1 MGSVW
6 GPGVQPLAESLPA
19 GGIPR
24 RKLVI
29 PMFGIPIHPPKDDF
43 EQRCAPYA
51 GMVYRHCLHM
61 LKNVHEAEDAA
72 QESMLRAFRAYPS
85 FKGKGVASW
94 LYAIAHNTCLDVL
107 KSARWRREQMTLD
120 DPDNPFQQADEALNP
135 EEAYVQKAGD
145 EALWQLVMELSE
157 DQQTILS
164 LYYGEQMTYEQI
176 AQATGMRI
184 GTVKS
189 RLSRAK
195 EALARKLEENE

>member
-1 MGSVW
+1 MLGFPVH
-6 GPGVQPLAESLPA
+6 QP
-19 GGIPR
+19 R
-24 RKLVI
+24 Q
-29 PMFGIPIHPPKDDF
+29 DF
-43 EQRCAPYA
+43 EQLCAPYA

-85 FKGKGVASW
+85 FRGKGAASW

-107 KSARWRREQMTLD
+107 KSARYRREVLTAD
-120 DPDNPFQQADEALNP
+120 DQENAFQQTAASPTP
-135 EEAYVQKAGD
+135 EEAYVQKAED
-145 EALWQLVMELSE
+145 ERLWQLVTELSE
-157 DQQTILS
+157 EQQTILS

-176 AQATGMRI
+176 AEATGLRI

-195 EALARKLEENE
+195 EALARKLEEKP

>member
-1 MGSVW
+1 
-6 GPGVQPLAESLPA
+6 
-19 GGIPR
+19 
-24 RKLVI
+24 
-29 PMFGIPIHPPKDDF
+29 MFGISIHQPKDDF

-61 LKNVHEAEDAA
+61 LRNVHEAEDAA

-85 FKGKGVASW
+85 FRGKGVASW

-107 KSARWRREQMTLD
+107 KSARYRREQMTLD
-120 DPDNPFQQADEALNP
+120 DPENTFQQADPSLTP
-135 EEAYVQKAGD
+135 EEAYVQQ
-145 EALWQLVMELSE
+145 EENERLWQLVMELTE
-157 DQQTILS
+157 EQQTILS

-195 EALARKLEENE
+195 EALAGKLEENA

>member
-1 MGSVW
+1 M
-6 GPGVQPLAESLPA
+6 L
-19 GGIPR
+19 GIPLHQPR
-24 RKLVI
+24 
-29 PMFGIPIHPPKDDF
+29 DDF

-61 LKNVHEAEDAA
+61 LKNVHAAEDAA

-85 FKGKGVASW
+85 FRGKGVASW

-107 KSARWRREQMTLD
+107 KSARYRREQMTLD
-120 DPDNPFQQADEALNP
+120 DPENTFQQADSSLTP
-135 EEAYVQKAGD
+135 EEAYVKKEED
-145 EALWQLVMELSE
+145 EQLWQLVLTLSE
-157 DQQTILS
+157 DQQAILS

-195 EALARKLEENE
+195 EALYKKLEEKA

>member
-1 MGSVW
+1 MLGFATH
-6 GPGVQPLAESLPA
+6 QPQSS
-19 GGIPR
+19 
-24 RKLVI
+24 
-29 PMFGIPIHPPKDDF
+29 F
-43 EQRCAPYA
+43 EDRCAPYA

-107 KSARWRREQMTLD
+107 KSARYRREMMTLD
-120 DPDNPFQQADEALNP
+120 DPENEFQQADQAPTPEA
-135 EEAYVQKAGD
+135 AYVQKAED
-145 EALWQLVMELSE
+145 ERLWQLIMDLPQ

-164 LYYGEQMTYEQI
+164 LFYGEGMSYDEI
-176 AQATGMRI
+176 AQATGIRI

-195 EALARKLEENE
+195 ENLGKKLKEMER

>member
-1 MGSVW
+1 M
-6 GPGVQPLAESLPA
+6 L
-19 GGIPR
+19 GIPVR
-24 RKLVI
+24 RST
-29 PMFGIPIHPPKDDF
+29 DEF

-85 FKGKGVASW
+85 FRGKGVASW

-107 KSARWRREQMTLD
+107 KSARYRREQMTLD
-120 DPDNPFQQADEALNP
+120 APGKPFQQGDPSLTP
-135 EEAYVQKAGD
+135 EEAYVRKEED
-145 EALWQLVMELSE
+145 EQLWRLVMTLSE
-157 DQQTILS
+157 EQQTILS

-176 AQATGMRI
+176 ARATGMRI

-195 EALARKLEENE
+195 ETLARKLEEKA

>member
-1 MGSVW
+1 MLG
-6 GPGVQPLAESLPA
+6 L
-19 GGIPR
+19 
-24 RKLVI
+24 
-29 PMFGIPIHPPKDDF
+29 PIHPPKQDF

-85 FKGKGVASW
+85 FRGKGVASW

-107 KSARWRREQMTLD
+107 KSARYCREMTTLD
-120 DPDNPFQQADEALNP
+120 DPENDFQQTDDAPTPEA
-135 EEAYVQKAGD
+135 AYVKKAED
-145 EALWQLVMELSE
+145 ERLWQMVMELPE

-164 LYYGEQMTYEQI
+164 LFYGENMSYEAI
-176 AQATGMRI
+176 AQATGIRT

-189 RLSRAK
+189 RLSRAR
-195 EALARKLEENE
+195 ESLGRKLKEMEK